1 VPPAESSSMRR
12 MRVLGACAAALLLG
26 AAGGSVVVA
35 RAADPALPAVPA
47 ATPDAQCGPGSKPET
62 GTQGRVS
69 TADVASG
76 RAAQGYTCNTE
87 VRAHYGRTGGFK
99 VFRYIDTAGHECAFY
114 DSTLLFPT
122 APALNPTG
130 RLGVFVLDMSDPA
143 HPVQT
148 DALTTPA
155 MLSPHESLSLDT
167 KRGLL
172 AADMGYPTF
181 NPGFVDIYDVSKD
194 CRHPQL
200 QSSSPLGILGHEG
213 NFSPDGNTF
222 WVSSAGGSTF
232 TALDISNPTLPKLLW
247 TSTQYSIHGLNVS
260 DDGNRVYAADLG
272 KTPGLWIFDSSDIQK
287 RIANPQLRVV
297 SHLTWP
303 EVSIPQVPIPVTIG
317 GHPYLVEI
325 DEYSKGTTTAATAP
339 VGAARIID
347 IGDETHPK
355 VISNMRLEVNQPS
368 DRAGDQVNDP
378 GASFPVQGYA
388 GHYCAVPS
396 RTDPGIAAC
405 SFIMSGLRVFDIRD
419 PYHPREIAYANF
431 PTNAT
436 KPGEPASSFAMSAP
450 AFDPARGE
458 IWYVDGNS
466 GFYNVHVTNGVWPF
480 PTSTTRSASPAPA
493 TVLAAK
499 AARAAQPSAAAPA
512 AQLAVTGGSVP
523 VDAAGVALFGGLALL
538 GFRRRLRVR

>member
-1 VPPAESSSMRR
+1 
-12 MRVLGACAAALLLG
+12 
-26 AAGGSVVVA
+26 
-35 RAADPALPAVPA
+35 
-47 ATPDAQCGPGSKPET
+47 
-62 GTQGRVS
+62 
-69 TADVASG
+69 SG

-87 VRAHYGRTGGFK
+87 VVSHYGRTGGFK
-99 VFRYIDTAGHECAFY
+99 VFRYGDPAGHECAFY

-122 APALNPTG
+122 AAVLSPTQ
-130 RLGVFVLDMSDPA
+130 RLGVFVLDMSAPA

-155 MLSPHESLSLDT
+155 MLSPHESLSLDA

-200 QSSSPLGILGHEG
+200 ESSSPLGILGHEG
-213 NFSPDGNTF
+213 NFTPDGNTF
-222 WVSSAGGSTF
+222 WVSSAGGNTF
-232 TALDISNPTLPKLLW
+232 TALDISNPALPKLLW
-247 TSTQYSIHGLNVS
+247 TSTKYSIHGLNVS
-260 DDGNRVYAADLG
+260 DDGNRVHAADLASPSG
-272 KTPGLWIFDSSDIQK
+272 IWIFDTSDIQK
-287 RIANPQLRVV
+287 RVANPQVRVV

-325 DEYSKGTTTAATAP
+325 DEYSRGTTTASSAP

-347 IGDETHPK
+347 IGDEAHPK
-355 VISNMRLEVNQPS
+355 VISNMRLEVNQPAN
-368 DRAGDQVNDP
+368 RAGDQKNDP
-378 GASFPVQGYA
+378 GAAFQVQGYA

-396 RTDPGIAAC
+396 RTDPGVTAC
-405 SFIMSGLRVFDIRD
+405 SFIMSGLRMFDIRD

-450 AFDPARGE
+450 TFVPERGE
-458 IWYVDGNS
+458 VWYADGNS
-466 GFYNVHVTNGVWPF
+466 GFYNLHITNGVWPF
-480 PTSTTRSASPAPA
+480 RTQGATAAAQPPAVA
-493 TVLAAK
+493 AAK
-499 AARAAQPSAAAPA
+499 AAKPQPNAGGQPSVA
-512 AQLAVTGGSVP
+512 GSQ
-523 VDAAGVALFGGLALL
+523 
-538 GFRRRLRVR
+538 

>member
-1 VPPAESSSMRR
+1 MRWT
-12 MRVLGACAAALLLG
+12 RVLGAVAAALLLAG
-26 AAGGSVVVA
+26 AGGGLSGA
-35 RAADPALPAVPA
+35 SAAVPTVPP
-47 ATPDAQCGPGSKPET
+47 ATPDAPCGPGSKPET

-69 TADVASG
+69 TADVMSG
-76 RAAQGYTCNTE
+76 RAAQGYTCNTQ
-87 VRAHYGRTGGFK
+87 VVSHYGRTGGFK
-99 VFRYIDTAGHECAFY
+99 TFRYVDTAGHVCAFY

-122 APALNPTG
+122 AAVLSPTQ

-200 QSSSPLGILGHEG
+200 QSSSALGILGHEG
-213 NFSPDGNTF
+213 NFTPDGNTF

-232 TALDISNPTLPKLLW
+232 TALDISNPALPKLLW
-247 TSTQYSIHGLNVS
+247 TSLKYSIHGLNVS

-272 KTPGLWIFDSSDIQK
+272 KTPGIWIFDSSDIQK
-287 RIANPQLRVV
+287 RVPNPQMRVI

-325 DEYSKGTTTAATAP
+325 DEYSKGTTPSPSAP

-355 VISNMRLEVNQPS
+355 VISNMRLQVDQPAN
-368 DRAGDQVNDP
+368 RAGDEAHDP
-378 GASFPVQGYA
+378 GAGFPVQGYA

-405 SFIMSGLRVFDIRD
+405 SFIMSGMRVFDIRD
-419 PYHPREIAYANF
+419 PYHPREIAY
-431 PTNAT
+431 TNEVVNST
-436 KPGEPASSFAMSAP
+436 KPGEPASAFDMSAP
-450 AFDPARGE
+450 AFDPARGD

-466 GFYNVHVTNGVWPF
+466 GFYDVHVTNGVWPF
-480 PTSTTRSASPAPA
+480 TTAGTAAAKPA
-493 TVLAAK
+493 TVQAAH
-499 AARAAQPSAAAPA
+499 ATAPPSTASGGSAPA
-512 AQLAVTGGSVP
+512 AVGAQLAVTGGSAP
-523 VDAAGVALFGGLALL
+523 IGAAGAALAGGLALL
-538 GFRRRLRVR
+538 GVRRRLRST